1 MNKRFLVVVLVLFSC
16 FSFVWAADPAITT
29 LNIRAY
35 KLGNLPQ
42 DGILRVYVYNTST
55 DNQSSTTQVKDQ
67 GQLDV
72 TKYLENY
79 ISGFRNVFSIKI
91 QTNLV
96 SPIKIVINFN
106 PFTSQDNTKAVIP
119 TSYYL
124 DTKAGSYANKSSSG
138 AYSSYGSYRYYYYY
152 YRYSASMTTSPN
164 SFEDSSSGAT
174 VSTSSSATVNQGITI
189 QRKADSRGSSWGS
202 YTPTSDT
209 TLDYIDSDKTVDSM
223 IYVYMKLNDIT
234 YDNIIANVQYIAP
247 VKITVTTE

>member
-106 PFTSQDNTKAVIP
+106 PFTSQDNTKAVIS

-124 DTKAGSYANKSSSG
+124 KTDAGSYTNSRSKWDNSSS
-138 AYSSYGSYRYYYYY
+138 YYYYY
-152 YRYSASMTTSPN
+152 KYSASMTTSPN
-164 SFEDSSSGAT
+164 SFEDSSSGTT
-174 VSTSSSATVNQGITI
+174 VSTSSSAIVNQGITI